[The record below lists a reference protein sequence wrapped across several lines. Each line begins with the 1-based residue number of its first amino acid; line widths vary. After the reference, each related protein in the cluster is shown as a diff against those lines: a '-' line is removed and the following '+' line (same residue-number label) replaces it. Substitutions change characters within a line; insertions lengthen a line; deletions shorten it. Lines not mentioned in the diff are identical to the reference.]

1 MENDRK
7 LKIAMIGHKD
17 IQNNTGGIEVMVGEL
32 SARLTADGYDVT
44 AYARGLQKGHNVYDV
59 DGVHVRRIFTLKRS
73 AFNATIYSFLA
84 TFDALFRGY
93 DVIHYHA
100 LGPSVPLAI
109 AHLFGKRT
117 VCTVHGLNWRVDKWG
132 RFAKFYMHLGEK
144 VAAKFADEVV
154 VLSEEDREYF
164 KEEYGRDT
172 LLIPNAINPLP
183 EEGGESI
190 LEHFGLEKNGYI
202 VYVGRMS
209 PEKGVS
215 ELVGGFANVDTDK
228 KLVLA
233 GNWYES
239 EYCENLKKQ
248 VLALGNRVIVAGNV
262 SRDHLKAL
270 YSGAAAFCLP
280 SHTEGLSLSLL
291 EAMSVGTPCFVSDI
305 RANTDVVKKF
315 GHSFVV
321 SDKFSLAVELEKYLN
336 ELSKKE
342 TTGELARQ
350 KENEIRYV
358 KDTYSYDLL
367 VQQYEDAYSAVAK
380 KKSVP
385 AKEDQ
390 MVIYTSPKNTV

>member
-32 SARLTADGYDVT
+32 SARLAAEGYDVT
-44 AYARGLQKGHNVYDV
+44 AYARGLQEGHNVYDV

-132 RFAKFYMHLGEK
+132 RFAKFYMHLGER
-144 VAAKFADEVV
+144 VAAKYADEVV

-164 KEEYGRDT
+164 KEEYGRDV

-183 EEGGESI
+183 EETGESI

-209 PEKGVS
+209 PEKGVE
-215 ELVGGFANVDTDK
+215 ELVSGFANVNTDK

-233 GNWYES
+233 GTWYDS
-239 EYCENLKKQ
+239 EYCANLKKK
-248 VLALGNRVIVAGNV
+248 VLSLGDRVIVAGSV
-262 SRDHLKAL
+262 SRDHLRAL

-291 EAMSVGTPCFVSDI
+291 EAMSVGTPCFVSGI
-305 RANTDVVKKF
+305 RANTDVAKEF
-315 GHSFVV
+315 GHSFIV
-321 SDKFSLAVELEKYLN
+321 SDKFSLAVELEKYLDELN
-336 ELSKKE
+336 EKE
-342 TTGELARQ
+342 KTGELAIQ
-350 KENEIRYV
+350 KEKEIRYV

-367 VQQYEDAYSAVAK
+367 VQQYESAYKAASK
-380 KKSVP
+380 RKYTPGNK
-385 AKEDQ
+385 DQ
-390 MVIYTSPKNTV
+390 MVMYTSALK